1 MGLNLLKDKITES
14 VLIAQKTCF
23 KGAMFGHISNGGGL
37 IKLSDDYAI
46 RFIADNEKFITL
58 ELYRYA
64 INATAKNQSWQKS
77 KVIKVKKKEDEIKF
91 QMEDKKEEL
100 F

>member
-1 MGLNLLKDKITES
+1 MGLNLLKEDS
-14 VLIAQKTCF
+14 VLVAQKSCF

-37 IKLSDDYAI
+37 IKLSDDFAI
-46 RFIADNEKFITL
+46 KFIATNEKFITL

-64 INATAKNQSWQKS
+64 INATAQNQSWQKT
-77 KVIKVKKKEDEIKF
+77 KTVKAPKPEEMKF
-91 QMEDKKEEL
+91 DIENEQEEL